1 MTTGTNDDLQTML
14 GVTTE
19 GAAGAA
25 DASGALD
32 TATDPVA
39 ALVGPGKKYKDV
51 KELAASRL
59 EADRYIARL
68 QEEARQAREELQ
80 RRISDTDGIKNL
92 TDLLT
97 STLKP
102 GSQNQPAPSPAG
114 NQQSPAAGSNQVDTR
129 TIEGLV
135 TKILNERT
143 TEAER
148 QQNAK
153 VSYGGLTQVYGTE
166 SEAKTALTKRA
177 AEMNMPA
184 AKLVDLARTSPQA
197 FFQIMGINPGQ
208 NAATHSTASDVASG
222 IQTTGRTTASPNAA
236 TGSSGMT
243 KPGTFQYYE
252 AMRKTEPKKY
262 WTSEV
267 QNKLYKDLNAN
278 PEFFWGRE
286 SNST

>member
-1 MTTGTNDDLQTML
+1 MTTGTTTDDLQTML
-14 GVTTE
+14 GVTKE

-25 DASGALD
+25 DASGAAAGTD
-32 TATDPVA
+32 DPVS

-51 KELAASRL
+51 QALAASRL
-59 EADRYIARL
+59 EADQYIARL
-68 QEEARQAREELQ
+68 EAENRQARDELQ
-80 RRISDTDGIKNL
+80 KRISETDGIKSL

-102 GSQNQPAPSPAG
+102 GPQNQPAPSPAG
-114 NQQSPAAGSNQVDTR
+114 SPTPPASGSTGVDTR
-129 TIEGLV
+129 AIEGLV

-148 QQNAK
+148 SLNANT
-153 VSYGGLTQVYGTE
+153 SYSGLTKVYGTE
-166 SEAKTALTKRA
+166 SEAKTAITKRA
-177 AEMNMPA
+177 QELNLPT

-197 FFQIMGINPGQ
+197 FFQIMGINPGE
-208 NAATHSTASDVASG
+208 AATRSTAGDITAG
-222 IQTTGRTTASPNAA
+222 IQTTGRTTASPGAA
-236 TGSSGMT
+236 TGSTGSQ

-252 AMRKTEPKKY
+252 AMRKAEPKKY

-267 QNKLYKDLNAN
+267 QNRLYKDLNAN

-286 SNST
+286 GQ